1 MDWKSYFTELLRSKY
16 QDRYL
21 RNSSYSMRAFAR
33 DLNLSSGALTELYN
47 RQRSPS
53 KRKVLEICELLKL
66 SAQEERHL
74 FQLLGLQSPAD
85 TRVTLLPEAYD
96 LISSWYFPAI
106 LCAFELDSPP
116 RTIQELSHLV
126 KMQEPDVAEAVD
138 RLCEVGFLKKDGDG
152 FLSATGVFYQTR
164 DDLPHER
171 IRQFHREGLQKAE
184 EALEGVAPAERE
196 FNSITFEG
204 SSESLAQAKQLI
216 RNFRE
221 ELIVLMQQGRKDRVY
236 RMNIQLWPLTEIRPI
251 DHTPEKDTL

>member
-1 MDWKSYFTELLRSKY
+1 
-16 QDRYL
+16 
-21 RNSSYSMRAFAR
+21 MRAYAR

-66 SAQEERHL
+66 SPQEERHL

-85 TRVTLLPEAYD
+85 TRVTLLPDAYD

-106 LCAFELDSPP
+106 LCAFELDNPP
-116 RTIQELSHLV
+116 RTIQDLSNLL
-126 KMQEPDVAEAVD
+126 KMQEPAVVEAVD
-138 RLCEVGFLKKDGDG
+138 RLCQMGFLKKDEGG
-152 FLSATGVFYQTR
+152 FLSATGLFFQTR

-171 IRQFHREGLQKAE
+171 VRQFHREGLQKAE
-184 EALEGVAPAERE
+184 QALEGVAPLERE

-204 SSESLAQAKQLI
+204 SSEALAQAKQLV

-221 ELIVLMQQGRKDRVY
+221 ELIVLMQQGKKDRVY
-236 RMNIQLWPLTEIRPI
+236 RMNIQLWPLTEARQT
-251 DHTPEKDTL
+251 DLDRERDFS